1 MAIKPRRSSQ
11 PDEKF
16 GFCGGSENSPFE
28 ADQYWIGVVSM
39 VKIYIF
45 YIKRKDTNTRMN

>member
-16 GFCGGSENSPFE
+16 GFYGGSENSPFE
-28 ADQYWIGVVSM
+28 ADRYWTGVVFM

-45 YIKRKDTNTRMN
+45 T